1 MNTEPSD
8 TDLAQIL
15 WNYMHMGHEMQPSDV
30 ILVLGSNDLRVAEHG
45 ADLFL
50 RGLAPRIMF
59 SGNVGRLTEGVFQKT
74 EAECFADVALAKGVP
89 AEAILI
95 EPRSTNTGENIAFS
109 RELLASQ
116 GIDPQRL
123 IVVQKPYMERRAYA
137 TFMNFWPG
145 KDIRISSPPI
155 SFADYPNEH
164 LSRELIINILVG
176 DVQRIRVY
184 PAKGFQIPQDIP
196 DEVWAAWEE
205 LVARGYTKHL
215 VRD

>member
-1 MNTEPSD
+1 MT
-8 TDLAQIL
+8 TDQLAQIL
-15 WNYMHMGHEMQPSDV
+15 WDYMHMGHEMQPSDV

-45 ADLFL
+45 ADLYL
-50 RGLAPRIMF
+50 RGLAPWLVM
-59 SGNVGRLTEGVFQKT
+59 SGNLGRLTEGVFKKT
-74 EAECFADVALAKGVP
+74 EAECFAEIAMAKGVP
-89 AEAILI
+89 SSAILI
-95 EPRSTNTGENIAFS
+95 EPRSRNTGENIAFS
-109 RELLASQ
+109 RELLASH

-155 SFADYPNEH
+155 SFENYPTAT
-164 LSRELIINILVG
+164 LPKDLIINILVG

-184 PAKGFQIPQDIP
+184 PARGFQIAQPMP
-196 DEVWAAWEE
+196 EEVDAAWTE
-205 LVARGYTKHL
+205 LVDRGYTQHL